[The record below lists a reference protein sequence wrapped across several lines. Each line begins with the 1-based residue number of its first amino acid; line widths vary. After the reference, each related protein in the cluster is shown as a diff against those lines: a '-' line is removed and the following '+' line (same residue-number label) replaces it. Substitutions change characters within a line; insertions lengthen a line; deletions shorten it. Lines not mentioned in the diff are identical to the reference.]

1 MAKKPY
7 IITYKRWLPYSSAA
21 DHRGF
26 ISKRYGGGHTG
37 IDSVNDKPENP
48 VCAVVDGVVTGVY
61 TTALLGNVVEYT
73 AGRVMLAHYHLHK
86 VFVKP
91 GDRVQAGKTV
101 LAIEGGT
108 GSLSTGKH
116 LHTSMYVDGK
126 LTDPEPYLSG
136 QKSFDEFKEVN
147 MAARKVI
154 RDDLN
159 LRTGA
164 GTKYPTLGCVP
175 VGTLI
180 NPTETV
186 RIGTATWGRHTCIMA
201 DGQPHTGWSN
211 LGDTWSE
218 PWGGAVMPYRAEDTT
233 ASAKLAEAEKQI
245 AVLQGKIDA
254 VKAAVE

>member
-1 MAKKPY
+1 MAKKTY
-7 IITYKRWLPYSSAA
+7 IITYKSWLPYSSAA

-26 ISKRYGGGHTG
+26 ISKRCGGGHTG
-37 IDSVNDKPENP
+37 TDSVNDKPENP
-48 VCAVVDGVVTGVY
+48 VCAVVDGIITGVY

-91 GDRVQAGKTV
+91 GDRVQAGKSI
-101 LAIEGGT
+101 LAIEGST

-136 QKSFDEFKEVN
+136 QKSFDEFKEAN

-164 GTKYPTLGCVP
+164 GTKYPTLGCIP

-180 NPTETV
+180 NPVETI
-186 RIGTATWGRHTCIMA
+186 RIGTATWGRHTCILA

-218 PWGGAVMPYRAEDTT
+218 PWGGAVMPYRAEDT
-233 ASAKLAEAEKQI
+233 AAAAKLAEAEKQI

-254 VKAAVE
+254 VKAAIG